1 MLNKFHQTEITFIIL
16 LLFLILLFLCWTIH
30 LIKMAK
36 SVFFPPDVSF
46 LSYQD
51 QVEAFYKAL
60 IAVAK
65 SVKDAF
71 FLMFH
76 FLSYQDQVEAFYKAH
91 IAFAKAVKNAPVQV
105 W

>member
-1 MLNKFHQTEITFIIL
+1 MLNKFHQTEIAFIVL
-16 LLFLILLFLCWTIH
+16 LLLLILLFLCEI
-30 LIKMAK
+30 IYMMKMAK
-36 SVFFPPDVSF
+36 SVFFSPDVSF

-51 QVEAFYKAL
+51 QVAHIAFAKA
-60 IAVAK
+60 
-65 SVKDAF
+65 VKDAF

-91 IAFAKAVKNAPVQV
+91 IAFAKAVKDAPVQV